1 MREPPDDIDRIAE
14 KVADGAPVE
23 WVAEETRHPELKELL
38 EPLRALEALGQAH
51 RTAGGPVGPD
61 VSAPS
66 GGASAAGRKK
76 RDPRSLAGQV
86 ESAPQLPPGDRE
98 RFNGYGLMGLPF
110 TSGHI
115 LAMRRFPAS
124 SVGPGYASV
133 WHRNPG
139 GAWTFYADK
148 EPRVTCTRYFGH
160 AAARAIET
168 RITIT
173 WPDPHRLRIEIPSA
187 RLEWDVELTSSF
199 ATSVLNR
206 LGGYLPEPAWRNPAV
221 LRAMTVVAGSL
232 LNAGHIGLSGAVP
245 NGQSFVANPRVL
257 WVVRASHA
265 SLGGTDLG
273 TPGPIRPQAR
283 LGDFWIPQRGILA
296 LGQSY
301 FDPFDPSRH
310 SSSTAAAGESAA
322 IAP

>member
-1 MREPPDDIDRIAE
+1 MSEPRDDIDRIAE

-51 RTAGGPVGPD
+51 RTAGRPVD
-61 VSAPS
+61 ADASAR
-66 GGASAAGRKK
+66 GASPGGGKR

-115 LAMRRFPAS
+115 LAMRRFTAS

-133 WHRNPG
+133 WHRDPA
-139 GAWTFYADK
+139 GAWTFYADT
-148 EPRVTCTRYFGH
+148 EPRVTCTRYFGR

-168 RITIT
+168 RIAVT
-173 WPDPHRLRIEIPSA
+173 WPEPHRLRIEIPSA
-187 RLEWDVELTSSF
+187 RLEWDAELGSTF

-206 LGGYLPEPAWRNPAV
+206 LGGFLPDPAWRSPAV
-221 LRAMTVVAGSL
+221 LRAMTVIAGSL
-232 LNAGHIGLSGAVP
+232 LHAGHIGLSGAVP
-245 NGQSFVANPRVL
+245 NGQGFVANPRVL
-257 WVVRASHA
+257 WVVRASRA

-273 TPGPIRPQAR
+273 TPGPVRPQAR
-283 LGDFWIPQRGILA
+283 LGDFWIPQRGVFA
-296 LGQSY
+296 LGQAY

-310 SSSTAAAGESAA
+310 SASTAATGESVA
-322 IAP
+322 IES